1 MLSHFAKW
9 LSASARL
16 GVGSVESASTRSRCL
31 TGMRRCVGP
40 SCACRAR
47 RTEACTDT
55 SEGVSGLVG
64 LGGPLD
70 PGDGPLVIFLKFHQ
84 PFFYFHRVLKWL
96 SHFLLQWL
104 SYFFATMTQLFF
116 FILSV
121 IFEISSRGTVAQP
134 FFATL
139 AQSFFKFCRP
149 FFRFCRMLQWLTHF
163 FLL

>member
-40 SCACRAR
+40 SCACRGSQDRGVHGHEWR
-47 RTEACTDT
+47 RVWLGQFGWTIGSRWWT
-55 SEGVSGLVG
+55 SSH
-64 LGGPLD
+64 
-70 PGDGPLVIFLKFHQ
+70 FFKFHQ
-84 PFFYFHRVLKWL
+84 LFFYFHRVLKWL

-104 SYFFATMTQLFF
+104 GYFFATMTQSFF
-116 FILSV
+116 FILSA
-121 IFEISSRGTVAQP
+121 IFEISSRGTMAQP

-139 AQSFFKFCRP
+139 AQSFFKFCR
-149 FFRFCRMLQWLTHF
+149 HF
-163 FLL
+163 LDFAVCYSDSPIFLL